1 LKIKQGFILRE
12 IAGTFIV
19 VPIGQRV
26 IEFNGLLKL
35 NESCAILWKGLERGA
50 EMRELIEELKTEYN
64 IKGNEAETDVK
75 DFINFLS
82 QRGMLN

>member
-1 LKIKQGFILRE
+1 MKIKQGFMLRE

-35 NESCAILWKGLERGA
+35 NESCALLWKGLERGA

-64 IKGNEAETDVK
+64 VNRNEAEADVRS
-75 DFINFLS
+75 FINFLN